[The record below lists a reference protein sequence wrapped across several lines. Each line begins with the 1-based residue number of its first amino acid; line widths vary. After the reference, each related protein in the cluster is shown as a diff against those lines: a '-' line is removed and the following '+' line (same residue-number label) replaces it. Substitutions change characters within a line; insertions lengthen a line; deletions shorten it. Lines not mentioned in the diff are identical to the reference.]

1 MCLIEE
7 RRRGLRR
14 SRLRRPRF
22 PHSSLTKADCLKCKR
37 LHALFAACLLRVRP
51 RECSFRFPPLNKRPA
66 EAMAVDM
73 MLAALSGL
81 PFVRIL
87 SRFGLMA
94 AMLHEVARMISGARA
109 LLGLGDV

>member
-1 MCLIEE
+1 
-7 RRRGLRR
+7 
-14 SRLRRPRF
+14 
-22 PHSSLTKADCLKCKR
+22 
-37 LHALFAACLLRVRP
+37 
-51 RECSFRFPPLNKRPA
+51 
-66 EAMAVDM
+66 MAVDM